1 MKLLN
6 FELAAPSFAIEL
18 VGLDFVWDLHNAATF
33 LGVNLDAASNTGS
46 MKWAVSG
53 HPASRYTGCSLIFT
67 GLKLL
72 VVSARDHDLPL
83 SEDLCV
89 SGISKVLPDPLTE
102 SPLSMKPEWNENEPF
117 HLLFEFQS
125 RRSIE
130 IDAETVELAGW

>member
-33 LGVNLDAASNTGS
+33 LGVSLDAASNTGL

-53 HPASRYTGCSLIFT
+53 HPASRYQGCSLIFT

-83 SEDLCV
+83 SEDLCL
-89 SGISKVLPDPLTE
+89 SGISKVLPDPRTE
-102 SPLSMKPEWNENEPF
+102 SPLRMKPEWNENEPF

-130 IDAETVELAGW
+130 IDAETVELVGW

>member
-18 VGLDFVWDLHNAATF
+18 VGLDFVWDLHNAGRF
-33 LGVNLDAASNTGS
+33 LEISLDPENNTAL
-46 MKWAVSG
+46 MKWTVSG
-53 HPASRYTGCSLIFT
+53 HPAAKYAGCSLIFS
-67 GLKLL
+67 GLQLL
-72 VVSARDHDLPL
+72 IISARDRDLPL
-83 SEDLCV
+83 SEDLCI
-89 SGISKVLPDPLTE
+89 SGISKVHPDLHSEFPLRT
-102 SPLSMKPEWNENEPF
+102 KPQWSRGEPF

>member
-18 VGLDFVWDLHNAATF
+18 VGLDFVWDLHNAGRF
-33 LGVNLDAASNTGS
+33 LGFGFDAGNNTAL
-46 MKWAVSG
+46 MRWTVSG
-53 HPASRYTGCSLIFT
+53 HPAAKYAGCSLIFS
-67 GLKLL
+67 GLQML
-72 VVSARDHDLPL
+72 VVSGRDDALPL
-83 SEDLCV
+83 SEDLCIA
-89 SGISKVLPDPLTE
+89 SISKVRPEPHVE
-102 SPLSMKPEWNENEPF
+102 SPLRMKPKWNEDEPF

>member
-18 VGLDFVWDLHNAATF
+18 VGLDFVWDLHNAGRF
-33 LGVNLDAASNTGS
+33 LEISLAPENNTAL
-46 MKWAVSG
+46 MKWTVSG
-53 HPASRYTGCSLIFT
+53 HPAAKYAGCSLIFS
-67 GLKLL
+67 GLQLL
-72 VVSARDHDLPL
+72 VVSARDLDLPL

-89 SGISKVLPDPLTE
+89 SGISKVLSEPRGE
-102 SPLSMKPEWNENEPF
+102 SPMRMKPRWDENEAF

-130 IDAETVELAGW
+130 IDAETVELVGW